1 MLRKSKRGH
10 NHIVPVDP
18 SLSDFYKS
26 AYPVT
31 KIEDPEM
38 IRSISESPYVIASVE
53 RAKAFIAKHGLPEDK
68 KRKKGK

>member
-10 NHIVPVDP
+10 NHIAPVDP
-18 SLSDFYKS
+18 NLSDSYKS

-38 IRSISESPYVIASVE
+38 IRAIRESPCMIASVE

-68 KRKKGK
+68 KHKKGK